1 MNEREFQGLSRPC
14 TTTLNTNL
22 TPGFFKMRTNPVTSD
37 TYSMKK
43 IVV

>member
-1 MNEREFQGLSRPC
+1 MNEREFQGLSRSC
-14 TTTLNTNL
+14 TTTLNI
-22 TPGFFKMRTNPVTSD
+22 PGFFKMRTNPVTID

>member
-14 TTTLNTNL
+14 TTTLNT
-22 TPGFFKMRTNPVTSD
+22 PGFFKMRTNPVTSD
-37 TYSMKK
+37 TSSMKK